1 MANSA
6 KIAPTGSFANWMG
19 WRYLFAGTSGYS
31 SFVNWVSVV
40 GLALGVML
48 FIVISSVHNGL
59 QVITLE
65 RLLKTTPHATIAP
78 EFDTTELLDRLDA
91 ESNVLEVV
99 DHFEEFVLIQRP
111 GDTDGRVLIGH
122 QGYATQQLQEAL
134 VSGNAADI
142 NKGLLIS
149 DTMAGLLSI
158 GDPVMLVLV
167 SPENGHLRPRFHRV
181 PIVGTFK
188 FNSQAD
194 YSNAF
199 VSLAKLKELGLLDP
213 SKHGKR
219 VFLQDPIEI
228 ETLAEKYPELQT
240 WSETYRELFRVY
252 QLEKIVL
259 YCLMFLVVVL
269 ASFNI
274 VSGQAMLVNSKRS
287 DIAIMTTMGSTHG
300 FMVRVLAI
308 QGMLVALFGIIAG
321 VVLGVLI
328 ANYVGPIFDMFD
340 EALGIPLLQD
350 SPFSSLPAKVFVT
363 DVVIGV
369 VITAL
374 LSGYAV
380 LHPVWRLLNMD
391 PVEELS

>member
-6 KIAPTGSFANWMG
+6 KVAPTGSFANWMG
-19 WRYLFAGTSGYS
+19 WRYLFAGSSGYS
-31 SFVNWVSVV
+31 SLVNWVSVI

-48 FIVISSVHNGL
+48 FIVVSSVHNGL
-59 QVITLE
+59 QVVTLE
-65 RLLKTTPHATIAP
+65 RLLKTAPHATIDP
-78 EFDTTELLDRLDA
+78 ELITSELLDRLAA
-91 ESNVLEVV
+91 EPNVLEVV
-99 DHFEEFVLIQRP
+99 DHFEEFALIQRP
-111 GDTDGRVLIGH
+111 GDADGRVLIGH
-122 QGYATQQLQEAL
+122 QGYATQQLQQAL
-134 VSGNAADI
+134 VSGRSADI
-142 NKGLLIS
+142 NEGILIS
-149 DTMAGLLSI
+149 EAMAGMLTV
-158 GDPVMLVLV
+158 GDSVVLVLV
-167 SPENGHLRPRFHRV
+167 SSDDGRLRPRFHRV

-199 VSLAKLKELGLLDP
+199 ISLEKLDELGLRDP
-213 SKHGKR
+213 TKHGKR
-219 VFLQDPIEI
+219 VFLHDPMEI
-228 ETLAEKYPELQT
+228 ETLGEKYPELQT
-240 WSETYRELFRVY
+240 WSKNYRELFRVY

-300 FMVRVLAI
+300 FMLRVLAI
-308 QGMLVALFGIIAG
+308 QGMLVALFGIVAG

-328 ANYVGPIFDMFD
+328 ANYVGPIFDTFD
-340 EALGIPLLQD
+340 DALGIPLLQD
-350 SPFSSLPAKVFVT
+350 SPFSSLPAKVFVS

-369 VITAL
+369 VITVL
-374 LSGYAV
+374 LSSYAV

>member
-1 MANSA
+1 
-6 KIAPTGSFANWMG
+6 
-19 WRYLFAGTSGYS
+19 
-31 SFVNWVSVV
+31 
-40 GLALGVML
+40 
-48 FIVISSVHNGL
+48 
-59 QVITLE
+59 
-65 RLLKTTPHATIAP
+65 
-78 EFDTTELLDRLDA
+78 
-91 ESNVLEVV
+91 
-99 DHFEEFVLIQRP
+99 
-111 GDTDGRVLIGH
+111 
-122 QGYATQQLQEAL
+122 
-134 VSGNAADI
+134 
-142 NKGLLIS
+142 
-149 DTMAGLLSI
+149 MAGLVTI

-167 SPENGHLRPRFHRV
+167 SRENGHLRPQFHRV

-199 VSLAKLKELGLLDP
+199 ISLVKLKELGVLDP
-213 SKHGKR
+213 AKHGKR

-274 VSGQAMLVNSKRS
+274 VSGQAMLVNSKRV

-340 EALGIPLLQD
+340 DALGIPLLQD

-363 DVVIGV
+363 DIVIGV

>member
-65 RLLKTTPHATIAP
+65 RLLKTTPHATIAS
-78 EFDTTELLDRLDA
+78 EFVTSELLDRLEA

-122 QGYATQQLQEAL
+122 RGYATQQLEEAL

-142 NKGLLIS
+142 NQGLLIS

-158 GDPVMLVLV
+158 GDPVILVLV
-167 SPENGHLRPRFHRV
+167 SPEKGHLRPRFHRV
-181 PIVGTFK
+181 PIVGTFQ

-199 VSLAKLKELGLLDP
+199 ISLAKLEELGLIDP

>member
-6 KIAPTGSFANWMG
+6 KIAPAGSFANWMG

-31 SFVNWVSVV
+31 SFVNWVSVI

-59 QVITLE
+59 QVVTLE
-65 RLLKTTPHATIAP
+65 RLLKTAPHATIDP
-78 EFDTTELLDRLDA
+78 EFITSELLDRLAA
-91 ESNVLEVV
+91 EPNVLDVV
-99 DHFEEFVLIQRP
+99 DHFEEFALIQRP
-111 GDTDGRVLIGH
+111 GDADGRVLIGH
-122 QGYATQQLQEAL
+122 QGYATQQLQQAL
-134 VSGNAADI
+134 VSGRGADI
-142 NKGLLIS
+142 DEGILIS
-149 DTMAGLLSI
+149 EAMAGMLTV

-167 SPENGHLRPRFHRV
+167 SSDDGRLRPRFHRV
-181 PIVGTFK
+181 PIVGTFR

-199 VSLAKLKELGLLDP
+199 ISLEKLDELGLLDP
-213 SKHGKR
+213 TKHGKR
-219 VFLQDPIEI
+219 VFLQDPMEI
-228 ETLAEKYPELQT
+228 ESLAEKYPELQT
-240 WSETYRELFRVY
+240 WSENYRELFRVY

-300 FMVRVLAI
+300 FMLRVLAI
-308 QGMLVALFGIIAG
+308 QGMLVALFGIVAG

-328 ANYVGPIFDMFD
+328 ANYVGPIFDTFD
-340 EALGIPLLQD
+340 DALGIPLLQD
-350 SPFSSLPAKVFVT
+350 SPFSSLPAKVFVS